1 MSNNERHT
9 PSPWRWND
17 TYAARA
23 GDQTMSL
30 IGDDGH
36 GILSCDGMENSP
48 HRTADAAL
56 IAAAPELLEALK
68 EIERASTWCM
78 HIECMEP
85 IGRLTDIARAAIAR
99 AEGREP

>member
-1 MSNNERHT
+1 MNGAQAT
-9 PSPWRWND
+9 PGPWQWD
-17 TYAARA
+17 
-23 GDQTMSL
+23 
-30 IGDDGH
+30 DDGN
-36 GILSCDGMENSP
+36 LVTADGKRVLTAGTFLLD
-48 HRTADAAL
+48 HREVAATVDVRPADAAL
-56 IAAAPELLEALK
+56 IEVAPELLEALK